1 MKESLAKIVV
11 EMIKREWPQKWET
24 LFPDLDF
31 ICKMGVNFFIDNYMY
46 YESKFPFFDLVVG
59 LRWSALTMGGILH
72 VVVCLA
78 GASASMTVEANAW
91 MTLSVAEVTRVYVWS
106 IGAIALLSASPPFC
120 GSL

>member
-59 LRWSALTMGGILH
+59 LCRSVLTMGGIL
-72 VVVCLA
+72 VVCLA
-78 GASASMTVEANAW
+78 GASASMTVEANA
-91 MTLSVAEVTRVYVWS
+91 
-106 IGAIALLSASPPFC
+106 
-120 GSL
+120 